1 MMTKRLGAAAVI
13 LDTEGRVLL
22 VKHAYRRN
30 NWELP
35 GGHAE
40 PGESIVTTAIR
51 EVSEEVGLRVA
62 AESLTGI
69 YFDDQLDLH
78 FFVFRCRQLD
88 ENAIPTPSSPEIA
101 ACAYWSL
108 EALPRP
114 MHDRTCRR
122 IRDAIAGP
130 AQPLPVT
137 MRPNTWLE

>member
-1 MMTKRLGAAAVI
+1 MTKRLGAAAVI
-13 LDTEGRVLL
+13 LDTAGRVLP

-35 GGHAE
+35 RGHAE

-62 AESLTGI
+62 AEPLTGI

-78 FFVFRCRQLD
+78 FFVFRCRPLD
-88 ENAIPTPSSPEIA
+88 ASDTPAPTNPEIA
-101 ACAYWSL
+101 ACAYWL
-108 EALPRP
+108 PEALPRP
-114 MHDRTCRR
+114 MHDLTCRR

-130 AQPLPVT
+130 GQPLPMT
-137 MRPNTWLE
+137 ARPTVWFE

>member
-1 MMTKRLGAAAVI
+1 MTKRLGAAAVI
-13 LDTEGRVLL
+13 LDTQGRVLL

-51 EVSEEVGLRVA
+51 EVAEEVGLRVE
-62 AESLTGI
+62 AEFLTGI

-78 FFVFRCRQLD
+78 FFVFRCHQLD
-88 ENAIPTPSSPEIA
+88 ASATPAPNSPEIA
-101 ACAYWSL
+101 ACAYWPL
-108 EALPRP
+108 AALPRP
-114 MHDRTCRR
+114 MHDLTCRR

-130 AQPLPVT
+130 GQPLPVT
-137 MRPNTWLE
+137 IRPNIWLA